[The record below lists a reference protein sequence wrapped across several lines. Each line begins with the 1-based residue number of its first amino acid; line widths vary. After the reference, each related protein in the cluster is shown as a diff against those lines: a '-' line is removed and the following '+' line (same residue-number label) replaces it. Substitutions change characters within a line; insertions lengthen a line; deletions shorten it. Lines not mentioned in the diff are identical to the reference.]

1 MKFDSSNLPSRGI
14 PYAVKSIEVSP
25 FRPKHLPYIS
35 EAIFMENSA
44 PLIEAVGQVMDFDVK
59 QLTDGDFYY
68 ILTWLRFNSRDLP
81 IFAEWDCG
89 GIVFER
95 KDNGQILTMED
106 IDNMWAQWDAAKGTE
121 AEEHMEDPAKI
132 EMIELDCDQ
141 YNKQDVVFEDFTT
154 KQMDETPIDPL
165 LDYPRVAHLVEYLE
179 LGQEKRNKKIIGP
192 VRYIRAGRTLHEKLN
207 GALESTD
214 MELFDK
220 ASRAHFTYDHG
231 IIQRVNKACTRCGL
245 EHPFDVTI
253 DAHSFFI

>member
-14 PYAVKSIEVSP
+14 PYAVKSIEVNP
-25 FRPKHLPYIS
+25 FRPKHLPFIS

-95 KDNGQILTMED
+95 KDTKQILTMAD
-106 IDNMWAQWDAAKGTE
+106 IDNMWAQWDAAQGTE
-121 AEEHMEDPAKI
+121 AEQHMEDPRKI
-132 EMIELDCDQ
+132 EMIEMDCDQ
-141 YNKQDVVFEDFTT
+141 YNKQDVVWEDFVT
-154 KQMDETPIDPL
+154 KQMDETPIDPM

-207 GALESTD
+207 GVLEGAD

-231 IIQRVNKACTRCGL
+231 IIQRVNKTCTRCGM